1 MRMASRKP
9 TAKEIRRDADR
20 LLRQQREV
28 LAEAGTVLR
37 AAGREAGRYAHDDL
51 YPRFAEGTR
60 RTARSA
66 RERLVGEVIPSIAS
80 VVGSTMSAVE
90 SARGKRSLLGKALS
104 AAPAR
109 VLPVAAK
116 AGAGKYI
123 AIGVGVAV
131 ALGVGYVIYQ
141 TFRADDEL
149 WVEEELD

>member
-1 MRMASRKP
+1 MASRKP

-37 AAGREAGRYAHDDL
+37 AAGREAGRYAQDDL

-80 VVGSTMSAVE
+80 VVGSTMSVVE
-90 SARGKRSLLGKALS
+90 SARGKQSMLGRALGS
-104 AAPAR
+104 APAKL
-109 VLPVAAK
+109 LPAATK

-123 AIGVGVAV
+123 AIGLGVAV

-149 WVEEELD
+149 WVEENLD

>member
-1 MRMASRKP
+1 MATKKP

-51 YPRFAEGTR
+51 YPRFSEGTR
-60 RTARSA
+60 HAARSA
-66 RERLVGEVIPSIAS
+66 RERLVGDVIPSIAS
-80 VVGSTMSAVE
+80 VVGSTMSVVDA
-90 SARGKRSLLGKALS
+90 ARGKSSLLGRALGS
-104 AAPAR
+104 ASKRAA
-109 VLPVAAK
+109 PVAAK

-123 AIGVGVAV
+123 AIGLGVAV

-149 WVEEELD
+149 WVEEDLD

>member
-37 AAGREAGRYAHDDL
+37 AAGREAGRYAQDDL

>member
-1 MRMASRKP
+1 MANRKP

-28 LAEAGTVLR
+28 LAEAATVLR

-51 YPRFAEGTR
+51 YPRFSEGTR
-60 RTARSA
+60 HAARSA
-66 RERLVGEVIPSIAS
+66 RDRLVGDVIPSIAS
-80 VVGSTMSAVE
+80 VVGSTMSVVDA
-90 SARGKRSLLGKALS
+90 ARGRQSLLGRALKS
-104 AAPAR
+104 VPNRTA
-109 VLPVAAK
+109 PVAAK

-123 AIGVGVAV
+123 AVGLGLAV

-149 WVEEELD
+149 WVEEDLD